1 MKATVLAFG
10 LTAVLAAVIGL
21 SLALSPAGA
30 QAQGQ
35 ASPAAPSNVARR
47 LAAQLG
53 LGRIGFTWLQDSRR
67 EFDMR

>member
-30 QAQGQ
+30 QARGRQ
-35 ASPAAPSNVARR
+35 ARR
-47 LAAQLG
+47 
-53 LGRIGFTWLQDSRR
+53 RR
-67 EFDMR
+67 LTLRVAWQRG